1 MTLENSKFD
10 SFTKVVVPS
19 NALHAKTTAE
29 GSSMFDIKNLATL
42 SLSRNAVN

>member
-10 SFTKVVVPS
+10 SFIEVVVLS

-29 GSSMFDIKNLATL
+29 GPSMFDIKNLASL
-42 SLSRNAVN
+42 SLSRNAAN